1 MVVLGGVGVRWGL
14 VEYRMIGER
23 ENDICGWVGICGWGD
38 CGVVGGVIGFAS
50 VLAAFTWFWGDMV
63 SLSLFSRLAFAV
75 MLRVLLPH
83 VV

>member
-1 MVVLGGVGVRWGL
+1 MLGGVGVRWGL

-38 CGVVGGVIGFAS
+38 CGVIGGVIGLAS

-63 SLSLFSRLAFAV
+63 SLSLSGCRQKSSL
-75 MLRVLLPH
+75 
-83 VV
+83 